1 MGMARVHTQVVACDI
16 KVRRNALDIQV
27 QGESDKVD
35 VSRTLAIARET
46 AFHTI
51 GSCEHA

>member
-1 MGMARVHTQVVACDI
+1 MRMARVHTQVVVCDI

-27 QGESDKVD
+27 EGESDEVD
-35 VSRTLAIARET
+35 VSRTLAISKET